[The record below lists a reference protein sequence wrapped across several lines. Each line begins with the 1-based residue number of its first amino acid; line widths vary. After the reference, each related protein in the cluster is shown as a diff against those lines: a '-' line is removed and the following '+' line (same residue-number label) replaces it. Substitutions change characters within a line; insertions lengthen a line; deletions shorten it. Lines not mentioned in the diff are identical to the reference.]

1 MDKACIKSCAWKTRT
16 KLQVSTEHIPHMEC
30 LCNSA
35 LHMVATI
42 VFCRGV
48 TLISMQTQVTHNH
61 EYYMVLL
68 PHKTTAMH

>member
-48 TLISMQTQVTHNH
+48 TLMSMQIQVAHNH
-61 EYYMVLL
+61 EYYGTFV
-68 PHKTTAMH
+68 PQTTAMH